1 MKCNLYL
8 YAIFSVLISNNLFAQ
23 NIEEIT
29 VTGSYIGSKSEK
41 ISVEVIDETEFNNL
55 NISSVGEISKYL
67 ASSSGSHFQSNTLD
81 GVDQGMSAITLRGL
95 DHASTLVLLNNKRQ
109 TFAGTP
115 SHEGEGYIDVNIIP
129 EIALSRT
136 EILKEGATSLYGSD
150 AVAGVI
156 NFITHDE
163 FIGTKISLGHQET
176 SGYDQSDKTLG
187 IIFGKD
193 FENSNLVLA
202 MNFLDRTP
210 LSSSEIPRIA
220 ENGLSTLGNTFK
232 VSEADTI
239 LLGDYAG
246 AYTSGQWVPD
256 PNCETNGGVLVGS
269 FCKFLYGTRF
279 NIVNDEDHK
288 KFYLSYKKRIENLS
302 YKIKAIVANIDVNDN
317 PQSPSY
323 PALSFMSRK
332 IQPGQGGSPFNVPV
346 TWYGRPLGSS
356 FPSPLSPKDIDQYHI
371 SSVVN
376 FNINDNSDLEL
387 SITQSKHENFHNR
400 PDTINSRMEN
410 AIVGNGGS
418 NGNQM
423 WNIFDP
429 LSNSEDLIQYIKG
442 SEQSLRTGKLTSFDA
457 ILRTRINENNLAIGI
472 QLNDES
478 LDVKYNELA
487 RAEFD
492 QSGNIVKGADLLFLG
507 GGKNI
512 ASNRNKKAIFLEI
525 EKILSESFDLLFA
538 TRYEKVEDNSSFDPK
553 LSLNFRPT
561 DKLLIRGSVG
571 SSFST
576 PSMAQLYSSEIALGG
591 VRDVINGV
599 EQSSSLFVRVIQV
612 GNPNL
617 KPATSTNTNLGL
629 LLDISDHA
637 SLSIDLWK
645 INYKDRLELEDAQA
659 KITENPDNPDI
670 QRNEYG
676 DITAVSTTFFNEE
689 KTKVKGLDVSFDYK
703 KKLDNGILID
713 LGMNATHLLS
723 FLTPEHEEEEEGH
736 EGEDDE
742 GHEDHMVNRVGKFN
756 YNAHTHS
763 LPRLRLNTFFGLT
776 HNEIRYSVN
785 GRYLDGYKNLR
796 PLPIAAI
803 ASGYENKVNSF
814 LVFDIGATKTFEINN
829 NELKLG
835 LHLMNAFDE
844 SAPLLYDSPD
854 FSFDTRLHDPR
865 GRLISLS
872 LNYEF

>member
-1 MKCNLYL
+1 MKNYFYL
-8 YAIFSVLISNNLFAQ
+8 YTFFVLIISNNLFAQ
-23 NIEEIT
+23 EIEEIT
-29 VTGSYIGSKSEK
+29 VIGSYIGSKSDK

-55 NISSVGEISKYL
+55 NISTVGEISKYL
-67 ASSSGSHFQSNTLD
+67 ASSAGSHFQSNTLD

-129 EIALSRT
+129 EIALRRT

-163 FIGTKISLGHQET
+163 FTGTRIKLGHQET
-176 SGYDQSDKTLG
+176 TGYDQSDKTIG
-187 IIFGKD
+187 IIFGKE
-193 FENSNLVLA
+193 FNNANLVLA
-202 MNFLDRTP
+202 ANFLDRSP
-210 LSSSEIPRIA
+210 LSSSEIPKIA

-232 VSEADTI
+232 VSEGDSV
-239 LLGDYAG
+239 LSGDYAG
-246 AYTSGQWVPD
+246 EYTAGQWVPD
-256 PNCETNGGVLVGS
+256 PNCEINGGVLAGP

-288 KFYLSYKKRIENLS
+288 KFYLSFKKDNDNLS
-302 YKIKAIVANIDVNDN
+302 YKLTAIVANIDVNDN

-323 PALSFMSRK
+323 PALSFMSKK
-332 IQPGQGGSPFNVPV
+332 IMPGQGGSPFNVPV
-346 TWYGRPLGSS
+346 TWYGRPLGSA
-356 FPSPLSPKDIDQYHI
+356 FPSPLSPKDIDQYHV
-371 SSVVN
+371 SGVVN
-376 FNINDNSDLEL
+376 LSLNENIDLEL

-410 AIVGNGGS
+410 AISGNGGS
-418 NGNQM
+418 NGNQT

-442 SEQSLRTGKLTSFDA
+442 SEQSLRTGKLTSLDA
-457 ILRTRINENNLAIGI
+457 ILRTKFNNNNIAIGL
-472 QLNDES
+472 QLNDEA

-487 RAEFD
+487 RSEFD
-492 QSGNIVKGADLLFLG
+492 QSGNLIKGADLLFLG

-512 ASNRNKKAIFLEI
+512 SSDRNKKALFFEL
-525 EKILSESFDLLFA
+525 EKIFSENLDVLFA
-538 TRYEKVEDNSSFDPK
+538 TRYEKVENDSSFDPK
-553 LSLNFRPT
+553 LSINFRPN

-571 SSFST
+571 TSFST
-576 PSMAQLYSSEIALGG
+576 PSMAQLFSSEIALGG

-599 EQSSSLFVRVIQV
+599 EQSSSLFVRVIQM

-617 KPATSTNTNLGL
+617 KPATSTNSNLGL
-629 LLDISDHA
+629 FWNLNDNI
-637 SLSIDLWK
+637 SLSADFWK
-645 INYKDRLELEDAQA
+645 INYKDRLEREDAQT
-659 KITENPDNPDI
+659 KIIENPENPDI
-670 QRNEYG
+670 QRNELG

-689 KTKVKGLDVSFDYK
+689 KTKVKGLDINFNYK
-703 KKLDNGILID
+703 KTLSNQTTLD
-713 LGMNATHLLS
+713 LGINATHL
-723 FLTPEHEEEEEGH
+723 FDYLTPEHEEAGDHQDEH
-736 EGEDDE
+736 ES
-742 GHEDHMVNRVGKFN
+742 HMVNRVGRFN

-763 LPRLRLNTFFGLT
+763 LPRLRLNAFFGLT
-776 HNEIRYSVN
+776 QNGIRYSVN
-785 GRYLDGYKNLR
+785 TRYLDGYTNLR
-796 PLPIAAI
+796 PLPAAAI
-803 ASGYENKVNSF
+803 SSGYENEVDSF
-814 LVFDIGATKTFEINN
+814 LVFDIGASKIFQIENG
-829 NELKLG
+829 ELKLG

-865 GRLISLS
+865 GRLINLS
-872 LNYEF
+872 LDYEF

>member
-1 MKCNLYL
+1 MRNYFYL
-8 YAIFSVLISNNLFAQ
+8 YTFFVLIISNNLFAQ
-23 NIEEIT
+23 EIEEIT
-29 VTGSYIGSKSEK
+29 VIGSYIGSKSDK

-55 NISSVGEISKYL
+55 NISTVGEISKYL
-67 ASSSGSHFQSNTLD
+67 ASSAGSHFQSNTLD

-129 EIALSRT
+129 EIALRRT

-163 FIGTKISLGHQET
+163 FTGTRISLGHQET
-176 SGYDQSDKTLG
+176 TGYDQTDKTIG
-187 IIFGKD
+187 IIFGKE
-193 FENSNLVLA
+193 FNSANLVLA
-202 MNFLDRTP
+202 ANFLDRSP
-210 LSSSEIPRIA
+210 LSSSEIPKIA

-232 VSEADTI
+232 VSEGDSV
-239 LLGDYAG
+239 LSGDYAG
-246 AYTSGQWVPD
+246 EYTAGQWVPD
-256 PNCETNGGVLVGS
+256 PNCEINGGVLAGP

-288 KFYLSYKKRIENLS
+288 KFYISFKKDNDNLS
-302 YKIKAIVANIDVNDN
+302 YKLTAIVANIDVNDN

-323 PALSFMSRK
+323 PALSFMSKK
-332 IQPGQGGSPFNVPV
+332 IMPGQGGSPFNVPV
-346 TWYGRPLGSS
+346 TWYGRPLGSA
-356 FPSPLSPKDIDQYHI
+356 FPSPLSPKDIDQYHV
-371 SSVVN
+371 SGLVN
-376 FNINDNSDLEL
+376 LSLNENIDLEV

-410 AIVGNGGS
+410 AISGNGGS
-418 NGNQM
+418 NGNQT

-429 LSNSEDLIQYIKG
+429 LSNSEDLIEYIKG
-442 SEQSLRTGKLTSFDA
+442 SEQSLRTGKLTSLDA
-457 ILRTRINENNLAIGI
+457 ILRTKFNNNNIAIGL
-472 QLNDES
+472 QLNDET

-487 RAEFD
+487 RSEFD
-492 QSGNIVKGADLLFLG
+492 QSGNLIKGADLLFLG
-507 GGKNI
+507 GGKNVS
-512 ASNRNKKAIFLEI
+512 SNRNKKALFFEL
-525 EKILSESFDLLFA
+525 EKIFSENFDVLFA
-538 TRYEKVEDNSSFDPK
+538 TRYEKVENDSSFDPK

-571 SSFST
+571 TSFST
-576 PSMAQLYSSEIALGG
+576 PSMAQLFSSKIALGG

-617 KPATSTNTNLGL
+617 KPATSTNSNLGL
-629 LLDISDHA
+629 FWNLNDNI
-637 SLSIDLWK
+637 SLSADFWK
-645 INYKDRLELEDAQA
+645 INYKDRLELEDAQT
-659 KITENPDNPDI
+659 KIIENPNNPDI
-670 QRNEYG
+670 QRNELG

-689 KTKVKGLDVSFDYK
+689 KTKVKGLDINFNYK
-703 KKLDNGILID
+703 KILSNQTTLD
-713 LGMNATHLLS
+713 LGINATHL
-723 FLTPEHEEEEEGH
+723 FDYLTPEHEEAG
-736 EGEDDE
+736 D
-742 GHEDHMVNRVGKFN
+742 HEDEHESHMVNRVGRFN

-763 LPRLRLNTFFGLT
+763 LPRLRLNAFFGLT
-776 HNEIRYSVN
+776 HKGIRYSVN
-785 GRYLDGYKNLR
+785 TRYLDGYTNLR
-796 PLPIAAI
+796 PLPAA
-803 ASGYENKVNSF
+803 AVSSGYENKVDSF
-814 LVFDIGATKTFEINN
+814 LVFDIGASKIFEIEKS
-829 NELKLG
+829 ELKLG

-865 GRLISLS
+865 GRLINLS
-872 LNYEF
+872 LDYEF

>member
-1 MKCNLYL
+1 MRNYFYL
-8 YAIFSVLISNNLFAQ
+8 YTFFVLIISNNLFAQ
-23 NIEEIT
+23 EIEEIT
-29 VTGSYIGSKSEK
+29 VIGSYIGSKSDK

-55 NISSVGEISKYL
+55 NISTVGEISKYL

-129 EIALSRT
+129 EIALRRT

-163 FIGTKISLGHQET
+163 FTGTRIKLGHQET
-176 SGYDQSDKTLG
+176 TGYDQSDKTIG
-187 IIFGKD
+187 IIFGKE
-193 FENSNLVLA
+193 FNNANLVLA
-202 MNFLDRTP
+202 ANFLDRSP
-210 LSSSEIPRIA
+210 LSSSEIPKIA

-232 VSEADTI
+232 VSEGDSV
-239 LLGDYAG
+239 LSGDYAG
-246 AYTSGQWVPD
+246 EYTAGQWVPD
-256 PNCETNGGVLVGS
+256 PNCEINGGVLAGP

-288 KFYLSYKKRIENLS
+288 KFYLSFKKDNDNLS
-302 YKIKAIVANIDVNDN
+302 YKLTAIVANIDVNDN

-323 PALSFMSRK
+323 PALSFMSKK
-332 IQPGQGGSPFNVPV
+332 IMPGQGGSPFNVPV
-346 TWYGRPLGSS
+346 TWYGRPLGSA
-356 FPSPLSPKDIDQYHI
+356 FPSPLSPKDIDQYHV
-371 SSVVN
+371 SGVVN
-376 FNINDNSDLEL
+376 LSLNENIDLEL

-410 AIVGNGGS
+410 AISGNGGS
-418 NGNQM
+418 NGNQT

-442 SEQSLRTGKLTSFDA
+442 SEQSLRTGKLTSLDA
-457 ILRTRINENNLAIGI
+457 ILRTKFNNNNIAIGL
-472 QLNDES
+472 QLNDEA

-487 RAEFD
+487 RSEFD
-492 QSGNIVKGADLLFLG
+492 QSGNLIKGADLLFLG

-512 ASNRNKKAIFLEI
+512 SSDRNKKALFFEL
-525 EKILSESFDLLFA
+525 EKIFSENLDVLFA
-538 TRYEKVEDNSSFDPK
+538 TRYEKVENDSSFDPK
-553 LSLNFRPT
+553 LSINFRPN

-571 SSFST
+571 TSFST
-576 PSMAQLYSSEIALGG
+576 PSMAQLFSSEIALGG

-599 EQSSSLFVRVIQV
+599 EQSSSLFVRVIQM

-617 KPATSTNTNLGL
+617 KPATSTNSNLGL
-629 LLDISDHA
+629 FWNLNDNI
-637 SLSIDLWK
+637 SLSADFWK
-645 INYKDRLELEDAQA
+645 INYKDRLELEDAQT
-659 KITENPDNPDI
+659 KIIENPENPDI
-670 QRNEYG
+670 QRNELG

-689 KTKVKGLDVSFDYK
+689 KTKVKGLDINFNYK
-703 KKLDNGILID
+703 KTLSNQTTLD
-713 LGMNATHLLS
+713 LGINATHL
-723 FLTPEHEEEEEGH
+723 FDYLTPEHEEAGDHQDEH
-736 EGEDDE
+736 ES
-742 GHEDHMVNRVGKFN
+742 HMVNRVGRFN

-763 LPRLRLNTFFGLT
+763 LPRLRLNAFFGLT
-776 HNEIRYSVN
+776 QNGIRYSIN
-785 GRYLDGYKNLR
+785 TRYLDGYTNLR
-796 PLPIAAI
+796 PLPAAAI
-803 ASGYENKVNSF
+803 SSGYENEVDSF
-814 LVFDIGATKTFEINN
+814 LVFDIGASKIFQIENG
-829 NELKLG
+829 ELKLG

-865 GRLISLS
+865 GRLINLS
-872 LNYEF
+872 LDYEF

>member
-1 MKCNLYL
+1 MRNYFYL
-8 YAIFSVLISNNLFAQ
+8 YTFFVLIISNNLFAQ
-23 NIEEIT
+23 EIEEIT
-29 VTGSYIGSKSEK
+29 VIGSYIGSKSDK
-41 ISVEVIDETEFNNL
+41 ISVEVIGETEFNNL

-67 ASSSGSHFQSNTLD
+67 ASSAGSHFQSNTLD

-129 EIALSRT
+129 EIALRRT

-163 FIGTKISLGHQET
+163 FTGTRIKLGHQET
-176 SGYDQSDKTLG
+176 TGYDQSDKTIG
-187 IIFGKD
+187 IIFGKE
-193 FENSNLVLA
+193 FNNANLVLA
-202 MNFLDRTP
+202 ANFLDRSP
-210 LSSSEIPRIA
+210 LSSSEIPKIA

-232 VSEADTI
+232 VSEGDSV
-239 LLGDYAG
+239 LSGDYAG
-246 AYTSGQWVPD
+246 EYTAGQWVPD
-256 PNCETNGGVLVGS
+256 PNCEINGGVLAGP

-288 KFYLSYKKRIENLS
+288 KFYLSFKKDNDNLS
-302 YKIKAIVANIDVNDN
+302 YKLTAIVANIDVNDN

-323 PALSFMSRK
+323 PALSFMSKK
-332 IQPGQGGSPFNVPV
+332 IMPGEGGSPFNVPV
-346 TWYGRPLGSS
+346 TWYGRPLGSA
-356 FPSPLSPKDIDQYHI
+356 FPSPLSPKDIDQYHV
-371 SSVVN
+371 SGVVN
-376 FNINDNSDLEL
+376 LSLNENIDLEL

-410 AIVGNGGS
+410 AISGNGGS
-418 NGNQM
+418 NGNQT

-442 SEQSLRTGKLTSFDA
+442 SEQSLRTGKLTSLDA
-457 ILRTRINENNLAIGI
+457 ILRTKFNNNNIAIGL
-472 QLNDES
+472 QLNDEA

-487 RAEFD
+487 RSEFD
-492 QSGNIVKGADLLFLG
+492 QSGNLIKGADLLFLG

-512 ASNRNKKAIFLEI
+512 SSDRNKKALFFEL
-525 EKILSESFDLLFA
+525 EKIFSENLDVLFA
-538 TRYEKVEDNSSFDPK
+538 TRYEKVENDSSFDPK
-553 LSLNFRPT
+553 LSINFRPN

-571 SSFST
+571 TSFST
-576 PSMAQLYSSEIALGG
+576 PSMAQLFSSEIALGG

-599 EQSSSLFVRVIQV
+599 EQSSSLFVRVIQM

-617 KPATSTNTNLGL
+617 KPATSTNSNLGL
-629 LLDISDHA
+629 FWNLNDNI
-637 SLSIDLWK
+637 SLSADFWK
-645 INYKDRLELEDAQA
+645 INYKDRLELEDAQT
-659 KITENPDNPDI
+659 KIIENPENPDI
-670 QRNEYG
+670 QRNELG

-689 KTKVKGLDVSFDYK
+689 KTKVKGLDINFNYK
-703 KKLDNGILID
+703 KTLSNQTTLD
-713 LGMNATHLLS
+713 LGINATHL
-723 FLTPEHEEEEEGH
+723 FDYLTPEHEEAG
-736 EGEDDE
+736 D
-742 GHEDHMVNRVGKFN
+742 HEDEHESHMVNRVGRFN

-763 LPRLRLNTFFGLT
+763 LPRLRLNAFFGLT
-776 HNEIRYSVN
+776 QNGIRYSVN
-785 GRYLDGYKNLR
+785 TRYLDGYTNLR
-796 PLPIAAI
+796 PLPAA
-803 ASGYENKVNSF
+803 AVSSGYENEVDSF
-814 LVFDIGATKTFEINN
+814 LVFDIGASKIFQIENG
-829 NELKLG
+829 ELKLG

-865 GRLISLS
+865 GRLINLS
-872 LNYEF
+872 LDYEF

>member
-1 MKCNLYL
+1 MKNYFYL
-8 YAIFSVLISNNLFAQ
+8 YTFFVLIISNNLFAQ
-23 NIEEIT
+23 EIEEIT
-29 VTGSYIGSKSEK
+29 VIGSYIGSKSDK

-55 NISSVGEISKYL
+55 NISTVGEISKYL
-67 ASSSGSHFQSNTLD
+67 ASSAGSHFQSNTLD

-129 EIALSRT
+129 EIALRRT

-163 FIGTKISLGHQET
+163 FAGTRIKLGHQET
-176 SGYDQSDKTLG
+176 TGYDQSDKTIG
-187 IIFGKD
+187 IIFGKE
-193 FENSNLVLA
+193 FNNANLVLA
-202 MNFLDRTP
+202 ANFLDRSP
-210 LSSSEIPRIA
+210 LSSSEIPKIA

-232 VSEADTI
+232 VSEADSVMS
-239 LLGDYAG
+239 GDYAG
-246 AYTSGQWVPD
+246 EYTAGQWVPD
-256 PNCETNGGVLVGS
+256 PNCEINGGVLAGP

-288 KFYLSYKKRIENLS
+288 KFYLSFKKDNDNLS
-302 YKIKAIVANIDVNDN
+302 YKLTAIVANIDVNDN

-323 PALSFMSRK
+323 PALSFMSKK
-332 IQPGQGGSPFNVPV
+332 IMPGQGGSPFNVPV
-346 TWYGRPLGSS
+346 TWYGRPLGSA
-356 FPSPLSPKDIDQYHI
+356 FPSPLSPKDIDQYHV
-371 SSVVN
+371 SGVVN
-376 FNINDNSDLEL
+376 LSLNENIDLEL

-410 AIVGNGGS
+410 AISGNGGS
-418 NGNQM
+418 NGNQT

-442 SEQSLRTGKLTSFDA
+442 SEQSLRTGKLTSLDA
-457 ILRTRINENNLAIGI
+457 ILRTKFNNNNIAIGL
-472 QLNDES
+472 QLNDEA

-487 RAEFD
+487 RSEFD
-492 QSGNIVKGADLLFLG
+492 QSGNLIKGADLLFLG

-512 ASNRNKKAIFLEI
+512 SSDRNKKALFFEL
-525 EKILSESFDLLFA
+525 EKIFSENLDVLFA
-538 TRYEKVEDNSSFDPK
+538 TRYEKVENDSSFDPK
-553 LSLNFRPT
+553 LSINFRPN

-571 SSFST
+571 TSFST
-576 PSMAQLYSSEIALGG
+576 PSMAQLFSSEIALGG

-599 EQSSSLFVRVIQV
+599 EQSSSLFVRVIQM

-617 KPATSTNTNLGL
+617 KPATSTNSNLGL
-629 LLDISDHA
+629 FWNLNDNI
-637 SLSIDLWK
+637 SLSADFWK
-645 INYKDRLELEDAQA
+645 INYKDRLELEDAQT
-659 KITENPDNPDI
+659 KIIDNPDNPDI
-670 QRNEYG
+670 QRNELG

-689 KTKVKGLDVSFDYK
+689 KTKVKGLDINFNYK
-703 KKLDNGILID
+703 KTLSNQTTLD
-713 LGMNATHLLS
+713 LGINATHL
-723 FLTPEHEEEEEGH
+723 FDYLTPEHEEAG
-736 EGEDDE
+736 D
-742 GHEDHMVNRVGKFN
+742 HEDEHESHMVNRVGRFN

-763 LPRLRLNTFFGLT
+763 LPRLRLNAFFGLT
-776 HNEIRYSVN
+776 QNGIRYSVN
-785 GRYLDGYKNLR
+785 TRYLDGYTNLR
-796 PLPIAAI
+796 PLPAAAI
-803 ASGYENKVNSF
+803 SSGYENEVDSF
-814 LVFDIGATKTFEINN
+814 LVFDIGASKIFQIENG
-829 NELKLG
+829 ELKLG

-865 GRLISLS
+865 GRLINLS
-872 LNYEF
+872 LDYEF